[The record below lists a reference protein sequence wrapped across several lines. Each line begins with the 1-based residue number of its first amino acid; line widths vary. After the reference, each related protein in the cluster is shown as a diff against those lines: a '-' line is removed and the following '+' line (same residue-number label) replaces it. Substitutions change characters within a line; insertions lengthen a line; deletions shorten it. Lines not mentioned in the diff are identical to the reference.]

1 MRAIPKVQ
9 YWRDPDMTGFEI
21 GRIRDSRHVFPNHAH
36 DDIYAIG
43 LMYKGGAYCFGPR
56 QSDGL
61 VAPGQM
67 ALLNPGQVHSGVPVP
82 DTDITYEMLYVDLAL
97 MQAAACDLHSGKDR
111 HPEFERH
118 IVSDPFLWHQLKRVS
133 RLVAA
138 GVSGLEKESALMEAL
153 AALPQDHT
161 GIRTVV
167 GPTAASPPGVIRTA
181 KEMLAADL
189 DRKIGLSAVAETVG
203 LSRYHFLRVFKRE
216 TGLPPHLFRT
226 QRRIEMARRL
236 LRRGMPPAQVA
247 LETGF
252 SDQSH
257 FTNKFRQFTGATP
270 RQYTAV

>member
-1 MRAIPKVQ
+1 MRAIPNVQ
-9 YWRDPDMTGFEI
+9 YWRDPDLTGFEF

-67 ALLNPGQVHSGVPVP
+67 ALLNPGQVHSGVPLP
-82 DTDITYEMLYVDLAL
+82 DTDITYEMLCVDLDL
-97 MQAAACDLHSGKDR
+97 MLTAARDLHAGKYR
-111 HPEFERH
+111 RPEFERH
-118 IVSDPFLWHQLKRVS
+118 IVSDPCRWNLLKRIS
-133 RLVAA
+133 RLVAT
-138 GVSGLEKESALMEAL
+138 GVDGLEKESALMEAL
-153 AALPQDHT
+153 AALLQAHG
-161 GIRTVV
+161 GIRTATE
-167 GPTAASPPGVIRTA
+167 PTASPPGVIRTA

-189 DRKIGLSAVAETVG
+189 DQKISLSAVADAVG

-226 QRRIEMARRL
+226 QRRIDMARRL
-236 LRRGMPPAQVA
+236 LRRRMPPAQVA